1 MSQYNTLNVK
11 LPNLQLNKLKTE
23 KKWCW
28 SNFRSVINVIV
39 SSNYQTN
46 FPHNL
51 LLTNTQ
57 TSRLI

>member
-1 MSQYNTLNVK
+1 MSQYNTLNVE
-11 LPNLQLNKLKTE
+11 LSNLQLNKLKTE